1 MYLANDLECQYPF
14 LQFLF
19 FMCPLALIMLH
30 HVFEASFR
38 SWFRLRT
45 LAKEAILSNLARID
59 NYTICYWSLIKLVS
73 LIRHART
80 TLSSLIVHWFYK
92 MKGVYIWWFLVRYL
106 LISYIY
112 FRLSH
117 WPCFFSFCSFH
128 GIYAIYWQRLSDVL
142 GLWDTSEFHS
152 YLTLYVQSQYIDS
165 KIVLEAKYLVV
176 NWSKLLPLAVRV
188 KFLVEN

>member
-45 LAKEAILSNLARID
+45 LAKEAIPSDLARID

-73 LIRHART
+73 LVRHART

-112 FRLSH
+112 FPLSH
-117 WPCFFSFCSFH
+117 WPCFFSF
-128 GIYAIYWQRLSDVL
+128 VL
-142 GLWDTSEFHS
+142 FM
-152 YLTLYVQSQYIDS
+152 VFMRYIDS
-165 KIVLEAKYLVV
+165 ACPMSWAYEIHPSFTLTWLCTF
-176 NWSKLLPLAVRV
+176 SPSTLIPKLY
-188 KFLVEN
+188 